1 MDAAEEHLVPQL
13 VTLGERLQRTCM
25 QLQLLS
31 SWRNCGLGKLEVDA
45 AVKQQQ
51 LHAKRKR
58 EGVPQLIS
66 CSGVLWRRRS
76 KCMYRK
82 EESSADK

>member
-13 VTLGERLQRTCM
+13 VTLGERLQSTCM
-25 QLQLLS
+25 LAPASLLLEKL
-31 SWRNCGLGKLEVDA
+31 WALEVDA

-66 CSGVLWRRRS
+66 CCGVLL
-76 KCMYRK
+76 
-82 EESSADK
+82 